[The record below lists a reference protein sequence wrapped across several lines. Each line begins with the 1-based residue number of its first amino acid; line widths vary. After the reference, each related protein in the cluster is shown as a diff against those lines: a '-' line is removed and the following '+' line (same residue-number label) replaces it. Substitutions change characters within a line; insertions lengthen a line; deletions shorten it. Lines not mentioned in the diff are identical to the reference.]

1 MRPVKFFAF
10 TDIVTVGINSEM
22 ADYSNPRGEI
32 YGSAGYVYAEDS
44 KGNRLRQRVSTHYSD
59 SVALSAAQ
67 RVANALNRRL
77 ATGKLPVGFT
87 HWDVARPAY
96 GSDAYVEYGAADDLE
111 WERSLEEEI

>member
-1 MRPVKFFAF
+1 MKPEFFFAE
-10 TDIVTVGINSEM
+10 TSTVIVEYDPER

-87 HWDVARPAY
+87 RWDVARPAY